1 MATKKESNLPKDVFS
16 KVAASLMV
24 ASLLYMFSISS
35 DIDDLSTE
43 IQLIQQRAAITTLEF
58 RKRFDSIGTHK
69 VKVESISD
77 RLSKVE
83 WELTNHLGVH
93 EDNEDDNKR

>member
-16 KVAASLMV
+16 KVASSLMIV
-24 ASLLYMFSISS
+24 SIIYIASISS
-35 DIDDLSTE
+35 DIDQLSTD
-43 IQLIQQRAAITTLEF
+43 IQLVQQKAEITTAEF
-58 RKRFDSIGTHK
+58 RERFDKISNHK
-69 VKVESISD
+69 VKVENISD

>member
-1 MATKKESNLPKDVFS
+1 MTEKETKTTKDVFS

-24 ASLLYMFSISS
+24 VSILYIASISS

-58 RKRFDSIGTHK
+58 RKRFDKISGHRE
-69 VKVESISD
+69 KVESISD

-83 WELTNHLGVH
+83 WKVESHLEIH
-93 EDNEDDNKR
+93 QDDKEENKR